1 MQLGRV
7 VMANLSRSPWSLV
20 DDNERCSIHWQ
31 SVPSKLQMA
40 TLPSVAVEQRKAS
53 GVEGRLSGSRGGGT
67 CNKSRTHSTHLL
79 WKVSDDSG
87 VNCFA
92 FSS

>member
-1 MQLGRV
+1 M
-7 VMANLSRSPWSLV
+7 LV
-20 DDNERCSIHWQ
+20 DDDDWCSIHWL

-53 GVEGRLSGSRGGGT
+53 GAQGRLSACSDWDT
-67 CNKSRTHSTHLL
+67 QNKWLIHKMHLL

-87 VNCFA
+87 INRFTL
-92 FSS
+92 SS